1 MMTNPPFFS
10 LDYSVE
16 TTGEGGASS
25 AALGEKKLFDTREV
39 WSSAADYKCSQS

>member
-25 AALGEKKLFDTREV
+25 ADLGSMV
-39 WSSAADYKCSQS
+39 V